1 MSVKSYH
8 IKRLQAG
15 QSVFS
20 AFPTPSKPQDAPAPI
35 DAMTA
40 PAVGPDEVTLD
51 KFWRRVA
58 ELTTRYH
65 GDRKKWIDGSEIRKW
80 NAENRLPC
88 NKCVNSK
95 NSRACVVDEDQPSCR
110 ACRANKI
117 GCDRKPRFIFDMT
130 KREFFPSYAQFLAVF
145 QNKEAGRLRR
155 YIKLPR
161 DPPRRA
167 RTRQGVE
174 FVTDFSAC
182 RLPGGTEDKESLLD
196 KLERLKE
203 LMMAEHA
210 SSGCRCIEHLQS
222 VFAEEFNARRSGTQ
236 TLGAGCSTA
245 GSACTAN

>member
-1 MSVKSYH
+1 MSVKSDH

-15 QSVFS
+15 QPVFS
-20 AFPTPSKPQDAPAPI
+20 AFPTAPRSQDAPAPI

-40 PAVGPDEVTLD
+40 PAVGPDEITLD
-51 KFWRRVA
+51 QFWRRVA

-65 GDRKKWIDGSEIRKW
+65 GDQQKWIGGSEIRKW
-80 NAENRLPC
+80 NAENRL
-88 NKCVNSK
+88 
-95 NSRACVVDEDQPSCR
+95 NSRACAVDEDQPSCR

-130 KREFFPSYAQFLAVF
+130 KRHFFPWCA
-145 QNKEAGRLRR
+145 NKEAGRLKR

-174 FVTDFSAC
+174 FDTDSSAC
-182 RLPGGTEDKESLLD
+182 RWPGGTEDKEFNESSV
-196 KLERLKE
+196 ERLP
-203 LMMAEHA
+203 
-210 SSGCRCIEHLQS
+210 CVEHLQA

-236 TLGAGCSTA
+236 TRGADCSTA
-245 GSACTAN
+245 GSACTGS

>member
-1 MSVKSYH
+1 MNVKLYH
-8 IKRLQAG
+8 ITRLQAG

-40 PAVGPDEVTLD
+40 PAVGPDEITID
-51 KFWRRVA
+51 QFWRRMA

-65 GDRKKWIDGSEIRKW
+65 GDQQKWIGGSEIRKW

-88 NKCVNSK
+88 NKCANSK

-130 KREFFPSYAQFLAVF
+130 KHHFFPSYAQFLAVF

-155 YIKLPR
+155 YIKLLR
-161 DPPRRA
+161 DPSRRA

-174 FVTDFSAC
+174 FDADSSAC
-182 RLPGGTEDKESLLD
+182 HWPGGTEDKESLLD

-210 SSGCRCIEHLQS
+210 SDGCRCVEHLQS
-222 VFAEEFNARRSGTQ
+222 VFAEEFNARRSEIETR
-236 TLGAGCSTA
+236 AADCWTA
-245 GSACTAN
+245 GSACT